1 MKIFRE
7 FKGEGRGYKF
17 AGFSLRSI
25 LLIPIGSRGL
35 VANQNEDD
43 STNA

>member
-1 MKIFRE
+1 MKIFRK

-17 AGFSLRSI
+17 AGFSLCSI
-25 LLIPIGSRGL
+25 PLIPIGSRVL
-35 VANQNEDD
+35 AASQNEDD

>member
-1 MKIFRE
+1 MKISESLR
-7 FKGEGRGYKF
+7 GRG
-17 AGFSLRSI
+17 GDRNLPDSRSVVFY
-25 LLIPIGSRGL
+25 LSPIGSRVL